1 MNTLEV
7 LKEAQELRHVG
18 LSPRQLLFVDALLEG
33 NTLAEAAR
41 IVDVGRAVAVLAH
54 ASTPICSRTTW
65 SARIASMPATTSAAG
80 NDLAM
85 LAANGRRWQHPRG

>member
-1 MNTLEV
+1 MWDCHRVNSCSSMPS
-7 LKEAQELRHVG
+7 LR
-18 LSPRQLLFVDALLEG
+18 G

-41 IVDVGRAVAVLAH
+41 IVDVGRAVAVLAQ
-54 ASTPICSRTTW
+54 ASTPICTRRDEPG
-65 SARIASMPATTSAAG
+65 RIPSMPATTSAAG